1 MQIGGGTGTT
11 PVDQSPSLSEHL
23 VFLFSFMTRVSSLIY
38 AAAIV
43 IGVGW
48 APIGGN
54 AADSSVRSN
63 HIWQQIMAETEVLGL
78 PTRFLKVIPP
88 DFVKFEFDDLHAFA
102 AEYHLGEHRMVLN
115 RVLSFNAAGGILR
128 PLTRLTQ
135 GEMETLYHELF
146 HAYMDYLSTMR
157 AENPTDPLLA
167 FARRQQR
174 CRYSL
179 VLINPVV
186 QRKGDTEERFLSES
200 ESWEALNEAW
210 AVFIGWAVWNQLG
223 IEQMGRSIQESGK
236 SREAWLRR
244 LEEADREG
252 KLRGYYEPE
261 DPAERAITRKR
272 FLAPNS
278 RLSPEELDHLMREA
292 LGFSPDLI
300 QRAVAILARGQSR
313 LSSPSSCN

>member
-1 MQIGGGTGTT
+1 
-11 PVDQSPSLSEHL
+11 L
-23 VFLFSFMTRVSSLIY
+23 V
-38 AAAIV
+38 
-43 IGVGW
+43 VGMGLV
-48 APIGGN
+48 PIGGS
-54 AADSSVRSN
+54 AVDSSARSG
-63 HIWQQIMAETEVLGL
+63 HIWKKIMTEADVLGL
-78 PTRFLKVIPP
+78 PTKFLKVVPP
-88 DFVKFEFDDLHAFA
+88 AFVKFEFDDLQAFA

-115 RVLSFNAAGGILR
+115 RTLSFNAAGGTLR
-128 PLTRLTQ
+128 PLARLTQ

-146 HAYMDYLSTMR
+146 HAYMDYLLTMR
-157 AENPTDPLLA
+157 AGDQPDPLLV

-186 QRKGDTEERFLSES
+186 QRKADTEERFLSEG

-223 IEQMGRSIQESGK
+223 IEQMGRSIQESEK

-278 RLSPEELDHLMREA
+278 RLSPEELEHLMREA

-300 QRAVAILARGQSR
+300 QRAVTILSHGQSHP
-313 LSSPSSCN
+313 SSPSSCN